1 MNSNHYLPMEMI
13 RALLPLGLLIGT
25 LAVGYVLRSAL
36 FKHLQQWTQ
45 GTKTR
50 IDDILLG
57 SLRGPFMIWVLMV
70 GVYLAM
76 EFSHLPEKELA
87 MAEQALLVLGIFSVT
102 IVLAAISSR
111 LVNVYSFKLQ
121 SALPMTSLTQ
131 NISRIVIYTVGF
143 LMILSTLGISITPIL
158 ASLGVGGLAVALAL
172 QDTLANFFSGFYISL
187 SKQIHI
193 GDYMKLQSGEE
204 GYVTDINWRTT
215 QLRSLYGTNILIPN
229 SKLTQTIF
237 TNYNTQGRGIEIWVA
252 MAFDYGSDLD
262 KLAMAVREVGIEIM
276 QKVPGGIPDFQ
287 PYLRCDS
294 FPDYRIN
301 VSAVLKTKDF
311 SFQYTITHEFI
322 KQLQARL
329 KKDATIRPYPEARWP
344 NWPPVYS

>member
-87 MAEQALLVLGIFSVT
+87 MAEQTLLVLGIFSVT

-193 GDYMKLQSGEE
+193 GYYMKLLS
-204 GYVTDINWRTT
+204 VD
-215 QLRSLYGTNILIPN
+215 
-229 SKLTQTIF
+229 
-237 TNYNTQGRGIEIWVA
+237 
-252 MAFDYGSDLD
+252 
-262 KLAMAVREVGIEIM
+262 
-276 QKVPGGIPDFQ
+276 
-287 PYLRCDS
+287 
-294 FPDYRIN
+294 
-301 VSAVLKTKDF
+301 
-311 SFQYTITHEFI
+311 
-322 KQLQARL
+322 
-329 KKDATIRPYPEARWP
+329 
-344 NWPPVYS
+344 